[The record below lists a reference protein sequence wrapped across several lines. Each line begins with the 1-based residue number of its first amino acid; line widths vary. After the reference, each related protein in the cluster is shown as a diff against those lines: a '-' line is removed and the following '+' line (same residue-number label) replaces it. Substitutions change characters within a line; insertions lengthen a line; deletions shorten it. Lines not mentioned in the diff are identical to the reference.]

1 MESTTTDHATA
12 PTRRLP
18 LAGVRVLDYAQY
30 VAGPLATMLLADLG
44 ADVVKVEG
52 PRGDAWRHYEPHAPG
67 QSNYFYSLNRNKRS
81 VMLDLKT
88 AEGRAASDRL
98 IATADA
104 VVHNLPPARA
114 ESFGLDRD
122 NVHQL
127 NPRAVC
133 VSISAFG
140 SQGPDS
146 GRLGYDL
153 IAQALSGLLM
163 ADVRVGDEVPR
174 RSGGIPMA
182 DLTTGLLAAIS
193 VLAGLHQ
200 RASDEAPGIEV
211 SLLGAALTTQVQ
223 RFVRRERAEAG
234 RAPARPVTRAEIDAI
249 ARATAAA
256 EELEP
261 YYRCYETAD
270 GYIALACLN
279 VSQRRQVLDVLGL
292 DDPWV
297 ENPQADPAN
306 PAERSHRVAT
316 HQRFVAA
323 FRHRTTAEW
332 ITLLGFRNI
341 PVGEVRQLSQLF
353 DDEQVQTNGLVQCVH
368 QPGTGQVRLLGNLF
382 MIDGVAAPARRH
394 APGLGEHTREV
405 LDSLPTIHTTE
416 GGRASCR

>member
-1 MESTTTDHATA
+1 MDSATTNHATA
-12 PTRRLP
+12 PALRLP

-52 PRGDAWRHYEPHAPG
+52 PGGDAWRHYEPHAPG

-114 ESFGLDRD
+114 AAFGLDRD
-122 NVHQL
+122 NVRRL
-127 NPRAVC
+127 NPRAVY

-223 RFVRRERAEAG
+223 RFVRLEQSVATKE
-234 RAPARPVTRAEIDAI
+234 PARPLTRAGIEAT
-249 ARATAAA
+249 AKATAAA

-279 VSQRRQVLDVLGL
+279 VSQRRHVLEVLGL

-297 ENPQADPAN
+297 ENPQAAPAN
-306 PAERSHRVAT
+306 QAERSRRLAT
-316 HQRFVAA
+316 HQRFVATFQA
-323 FRHRTTAEW
+323 RTTAAW
-332 ITLLGFRNI
+332 ITLLGSRNI

-353 DDEQVQTNGLVQCVH
+353 DDQQVQTNGLVQCVQ
-368 QPGTGQVRLLGNLF
+368 QPGVGPVRLLGNLF
-382 MIDGVAAPARRH
+382 MIDGVATPAERH

-405 LDSLPTIHTTE
+405 LDSLPAIHTIE